1 MDALD
6 IFARIVGSPLFVAA
20 AVITA
25 VGASG
30 YAVLKATRTQ
40 QRLVAFMHANGFRWT
55 DTGSTMWLA
64 RVIERWEMR
73 DICGHLDGRWVEV
86 RSRVRRHRCITVTA
100 DRDLV
105 SGQGPDVVSLGAW
118 TRPKPPA
125 LLEGMRLDAAGRQLR
140 VFVGGGD
147 FVPYIVAAGAYA
159 KTLEEHPVDRPVPVG
174 TRMSRRTE

>member
-20 AVITA
+20 AVITT

-86 RSRVRRHRCITVTA
+86 RLRVRRYRCITVTA

-105 SGQGPDVVSLGAW
+105 SGQGAGVVSLGAW

-147 FVPYIVAAGAYA
+147 FVPYIVAAVAYA
-159 KTLEEHPVDRPVPVG
+159 KSLEEHPVDPDAG
-174 TRMSRRTE
+174 RTAR

>member
-1 MDALD
+1 
-6 IFARIVGSPLFVAA
+6 
-20 AVITA
+20 
-25 VGASG
+25 
-30 YAVLKATRTQ
+30 
-40 QRLVAFMHANGFRWT
+40 
-55 DTGSTMWLA
+55 MWLA

-86 RSRVRRHRCITVTA
+86 RSRVRRYRCITVTA

-105 SGQGPDVVSLGAW
+105 SGQRAGVVSLGAW

-147 FVPYIVAAGAYA
+147 FVPYIVAAVAYA
-159 KTLEEHPVDRPVPVG
+159 KTLEQHPVDPDAG
-174 TRMSRRTE
+174 RTAG

>member
-30 YAVLKATRTQ
+30 YVVLTAIRTQ

-64 RVIERWEMR
+64 GVIERWGTR

-86 RSRVRRHRCITVTA
+86 QSHVRRYRCITVTA

-105 SGQGPDVVSLGAW
+105 SGQVPGVVSLGAW

-147 FVPYIVAAGAYA
+147 FVPYIVAAVAYA
-159 KTLEEHPVDRPVPVG
+159 KTLEEHPVDPDPGRSAG
-174 TRMSRRTE
+174 

>member
-6 IFARIVGSPLFVAA
+6 IFTRIVGSPLFVAA

-55 DTGSTMWLA
+55 DTGSTLWLA
-64 RVIERWEMR
+64 RVIERWGMR

-86 RSRVRRHRCITVTA
+86 RSRVRRYRCITVTA

-105 SGQGPDVVSLGAW
+105 SGQVPGVVSLGAW

-147 FVPYIVAAGAYA
+147 FVPYIVAAVAYA
-159 KTLEEHPVDRPVPVG
+159 KTLEEHPVDPPVPVG
-174 TRMSRRTE
+174 AQTSRRIE

>member
-6 IFARIVGSPLFVAA
+6 IFAGIVGSPLFVAA
-20 AVITA
+20 ALITA
-25 VGASG
+25 VAASG
-30 YAVLKATRTQ
+30 YAVLEAIRTQ
-40 QRLVAFMHANGFRWT
+40 QRLVAFMRANGFRWT

-86 RSRVRRHRCITVTA
+86 RSRVRRSRCITVTA

-105 SGQGPDVVSLGAW
+105 SGQGTGVVSLGAW

-125 LLEGMRLDAAGRQLR
+125 LLEGVRLDAVGRQLR
-140 VFVGGGD
+140 VLVGGGD
-147 FVPYIVAAGAYA
+147 FVPYIVAAVAYA
-159 KTLEEHPVDRPVPVG
+159 KALEEHPVAPDAGGAV
-174 TRMSRRTE
+174 